1 MALHLLSSENQ
12 DWRQLFRKH
21 QHRGT
26 NRSYGTDKINREY
39 IQGKRVK
46 NLKNFHIYKRKGQ
59 NWGVE
64 IEGRGMRLRRGW

>member
-1 MALHLLSSENQ
+1 MRIRTGDSYSGNIN
-12 DWRQLFRKH
+12 
-21 QHRGT
+21 RGT

-39 IQGKRVK
+39 VQGKRVK